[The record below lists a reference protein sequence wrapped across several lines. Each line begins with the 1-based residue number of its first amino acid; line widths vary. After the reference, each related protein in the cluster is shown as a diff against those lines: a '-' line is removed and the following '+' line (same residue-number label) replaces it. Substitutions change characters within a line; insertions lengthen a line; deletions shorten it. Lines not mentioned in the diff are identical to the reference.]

1 MIIKIKMEATPDL
14 SKRVQEI
21 VFTNGGKWYY
31 KDYSIENYVNK
42 KFIYINSEKSIWG
55 DNDKEKFKLHRFEEI
70 SPYDFIASQG
80 EQKWLPKY
88 GEKALFDKYNE
99 EEWVEDYFWHYRP
112 KYIYP
117 FVCSNISYKNC
128 KPLVEEVSF
137 IQFLKVNNAYEK
149 YMHNVKIENQR
160 WDDIK
165 NYIKL
170 EELKKQTP
178 FDWICYAFDWELQK
192 EGNDFWGYLND
203 KWLNIIEEN
212 NNKQIVWE

>member
-1 MIIKIKMEATPDL
+1 MITNVKMEVTPEL
-14 SKRVQEI
+14 SKRVQKI
-21 VFTNGGKWYY
+21 VFANGGKWGLNHKKIKNTFFKYLY
-31 KDYSIENYVNK
+31 IDKNK
-42 KFIYINSEKSIWG
+42 KLLYGEDKSCFKK
-55 DNDKEKFKLHRFEEI
+55 NKFKKVDV
-70 SPYDFIASQG
+70 YAFIASQG
-80 EQKWLPKY
+80 EQEWLSKYSKETIFSDDEKNWHEKLFKSYSPTSSYPFTTKENINYKCCKSLPKT
-88 GEKALFDKYNE
+88 
-99 EEWVEDYFWHYRP
+99 
-112 KYIYP
+112 
-117 FVCSNISYKNC
+117 ISFTK
-128 KPLVEEVSF
+128 
-137 IQFLKVNNAYEK
+137 FLKENDAYNK